1 MPAKKPELQI
11 PLEKIVSHKKGKHG
25 KVFSIKIAHYKPMW
39 VPEQKLSKGASMSYL
54 SGSALPKG
62 AYVVLARSYM
72 NPPEKTKSIN
82 SFFSKRGPPPALE
95 TPLKKKSRSDEVDST
110 PEPVKKKKKRVISE
124 LLMEGWCGQSRAYIK
139 KFNNILDMKKKS
151 ELLNLI
157 QEAMEELKPN
167 KECSHLFSS
176 EKFLTG
182 TIVKHNKQN
191 INCLRAGKTRGEIM
205 CAVCDETFKSSR
217 ACRVI
222 NHCFN
227 KTHVEKLKKKQA
239 NDDKEK
245 GRMEDFTKEGEKEKT
260 ITRRVQNF
268 VAQQIALKGL
278 PFSAGR
284 QVGVCIIIRIFRIIY
299 PKFSDNISDFFG

>member
-1 MPAKKPELQI
+1 
-11 PLEKIVSHKKGKHG
+11 
-25 KVFSIKIAHYKPMW
+25 
-39 VPEQKLSKGASMSYL
+39 
-54 SGSALPKG
+54 
-62 AYVVLARSYM
+62 
-72 NPPEKTKSIN
+72 
-82 SFFSKRGPPPALE
+82 
-95 TPLKKKSRSDEVDST
+95 
-110 PEPVKKKKKRVISE
+110 
-124 LLMEGWCGQSRAYIK
+124 MEGWCGQSRAYIK

-227 KTHVEKLKKKQA
+227 KTHVEKLKKKQE
-239 NDDKEK
+239 NDSK
-245 GRMEDFTKEGEKEKT
+245 
-260 ITRRVQNF
+260 
-268 VAQQIALKGL
+268 
-278 PFSAGR
+278 
-284 QVGVCIIIRIFRIIY
+284 IIY
-299 PKFSDNISDFFG
+299 WRPKITIASGTYFIRVESLGIKKSQKILFIKQSLYV